1 MNAVKVL
8 DKEFTPYIPQEE
20 IEREIR
26 RVAREID
33 RDMAGKDPLFLVMLN
48 GAFMF
53 ACELFKTIENPHE
66 ILFVKYKTYAGTQS
80 TYNANVI
87 IGVEAEDIKGR
98 DIVVIEDIID
108 SGFTMSQ
115 LCKDLENAGAAS
127 IHIATM
133 LFKPNAFKYNYKIDY
148 VGLNI
153 DNEFIVGY
161 GLDYNEYGRNLKEIY
176 KIVE

>member
-26 RVAREID
+26 RVAREIN

-53 ACELFKTIENPHE
+53 ATELFKNIEKPCE
-66 ILFVKYKTYAGTQS
+66 MLFAKYKSYDGTHS
-80 TYNANVI
+80 TNYVNVM
-87 IGVEAEDIKGR
+87 IGVRPEDVRGR
-98 DIVVIEDIID
+98 DIIVVEDIID
-108 SGFTMSQ
+108 SGLTINN
-115 LCKDLENAGAAS
+115 LRKDLEAAGAKNIRVA
-127 IHIATM
+127 AM
-133 LFKPNAFKYNYKIDY
+133 LFKPDAFKFNYKVDY
-148 VGLNI
+148 VGMNI
-153 DNEFIVGY
+153 GNEFIVGY
-161 GLDYNEYGRNLKEIY
+161 GLDYDEYGRNLKEIY